1 MFEIREFNH
10 SDKTKLLDF
19 ITRVFNENDIVLD
32 LNNRHADLLDPK
44 KNYKNF
50 FLAICDGKIIGI
62 SALRI
67 IDGDKKIGEMKR
79 LYLLKEFHG
88 VGIGQALID
97 NVIASAQSIGLSHVR
112 CDTKSRFNKAI
123 QILEKN
129 GFYLIERYNNSSS
142 THFYE
147 KLL

>member
-1 MFEIREFNH
+1 MFEICEY
-10 SDKTKLLDF
+10 SDSNKSNLLDF
-19 ITRVFNENDIVLD
+19 IIKVFGENNIVLD

-44 KNYKNF
+44 KYYKNF
-50 FLAICDGKIIGI
+50 FTAIVDDQIIGI

-67 IDGDKKIGEMKR
+67 IDSEKNIGEMKR

-88 VGIGQALID
+88 LGIGQALID
-97 NVIASAQSIGLSHVR
+97 NVIMSAHSIGLSCIR
-112 CDTKSRFNKAI
+112 CDTKTRFNKAI
-123 QILEKN
+123 RILEKN
-129 GFYLIERYNNSSS
+129 GFYLIERYNKSSS

>member
-1 MFEIREFNH
+1 MFEIREFRDN
-10 SDKTKLLDF
+10 DKNTLINF
-19 ITRVFNENDIVLD
+19 IKRVFNENNIVLE

-44 KNYKNF
+44 KHYENF
-50 FLAICDGKIIGI
+50 FIAIVDDQIIGI
-62 SALRI
+62 CALRI
-67 IDGDKKIGEMKR
+67 IDHEKKIGEMKR

-88 VGIGQALID
+88 LGIGQALID
-97 NVIASAQSIGLSHVR
+97 NVLIASQSIGLSCIR
-112 CDTKSRFNKAI
+112 CDTKTRFNKAI
-123 QILEKN
+123 RILEKN